1 MKSKSSSESNSDLKA
16 RVNWTVVRM
25 FHTGKFTF
33 TVDGKKLKKKKKS
46 IKIIFLE
53 KKFLQKLVDFFLK
66 LVNTPKIDLDR
77 SLRPR

>member
-1 MKSKSSSESNSDLKA
+1 M
-16 RVNWTVVRM
+16 RT
-25 FHTGKFTF
+25 FHAGKFTF
-33 TVDGKKLKKKKKS
+33 TVDGKKIKKKKKS

-77 SLRPR
+77 ALRPR